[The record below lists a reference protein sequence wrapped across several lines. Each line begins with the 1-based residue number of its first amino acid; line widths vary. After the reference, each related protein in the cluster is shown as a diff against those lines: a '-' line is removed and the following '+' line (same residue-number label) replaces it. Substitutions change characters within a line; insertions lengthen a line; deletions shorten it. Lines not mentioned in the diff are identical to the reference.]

1 MRGRRRAPTSHASF
15 HPSFT
20 LTAVRAARR
29 YGSCG
34 PTEPPAMDPI
44 AVDARALSAR
54 IAQLEAVLGDWLG
67 AVGPHEP

>member
-1 MRGRRRAPTSHASF
+1 MRALVAAAGPTLLAPAGCTG
-15 HPSFT
+15 
-20 LTAVRAARR
+20 VDV
-29 YGSCG
+29 
-34 PTEPPAMDPI
+34 PTEPPAMDPV